1 MERPTFITNEH
12 LEFLD
17 ALRDSGETNMFGSLP
32 YLEAEFGLI
41 RPVAREILEYW
52 MNTFGDEKR

>member
-1 MERPTFITNEH
+1 MERPTFCTNDH

-17 ALRDSGETNMFGSLP
+17 NLRDSGESNMFGASP

-41 RPVAREILEYW
+41 RPVAREILMYW
-52 MNTFGDEKR
+52 MESFGKENR

>member
-1 MERPTFITNEH
+1 MGRPTFVINDH

-17 ALRDSGETNMFGSLP
+17 RLHESGETNMYRATP

-41 RPVAREILEYW
+41 RPVAREILIYW
-52 MNTFGDEKR
+52 RKALGNKQR